1 MKGKAG
7 IRLVDNLSLDVRA
20 GEIVCIYGLMGA
32 GRTKLM
38 ECVAGR
44 LSQSSGTILLED
56 QDVSSLSISQRIA
69 SGLALVP
76 EDRQRDGLVQT
87 MSVGENLTLSS
98 INTFIRGL
106 MLSARKEKQLIA
118 DSIRTVTV
126 KTAGERRQSVLFLA
140 AINKKW
146 S

>member
-1 MKGKAG
+1 
-7 IRLVDNLSLDVRA
+7 
-20 GEIVCIYGLMGA
+20 
-32 GRTKLM
+32 M